1 MNILLLCPFCIPKK
15 KKREGGFS
23 FPAFFLIFFL
33 YLVAGAAETVEG
45 ALAAFL
51 AAFLAFFAFLAVF
64 TFGVAVVAC
73 RGVETV
79 EEAAVTVAG
88 VAANADIPT
97 IKPRTRKLAV
107 NFFISFSYKIYL
119 SKLI

>member
-33 YLVAGAAETVEG
+33 YLVDGAAETVEG

-64 TFGVAVVAC
+64 TFG
-73 RGVETV
+73 
-79 EEAAVTVAG
+79 EAAVTVAG